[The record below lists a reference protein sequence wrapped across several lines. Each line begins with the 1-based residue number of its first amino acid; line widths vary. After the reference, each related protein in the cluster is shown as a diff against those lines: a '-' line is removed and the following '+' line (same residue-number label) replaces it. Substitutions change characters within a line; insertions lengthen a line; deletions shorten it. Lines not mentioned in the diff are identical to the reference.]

1 MASGFDGKRVLAF
14 LFGTRWW
21 MLWHAFITL
30 LLVPFVAVA
39 VWLIDFQ
46 PGLGLQGGDVMAGLL
61 LFFVLGEAPA
71 TLVHAMLF
79 AWMLP
84 DREAGQLL
92 KFVAIWAVAFA
103 VFTAVLWSM
112 VEIAAYSAVGSAA
125 RIVWMVLAI
134 ALVAALHVA
143 SLLVLHRFRRWHAAG
158 GVL

>member
-1 MASGFDGKRVLAF
+1 MASGVYGNRVVAF

-39 VWLIDFQ
+39 AWLIDFQ
-46 PGLGLQGGDVMAGLL
+46 PGGSMQGGGVMAGLL

-71 TLVHAMLF
+71 TLLHAMLF
-79 AWMLP
+79 AWMHP
-84 DREAGQLL
+84 DHEAGQLL
-92 KFVAIWAVAFA
+92 KIVAMWAVGFA

-112 VEIAAYSAVGSAA
+112 VEISAHSEVGSAA
-125 RIVWMVLAI
+125 RIVWIVLAS
-134 ALVAALHVA
+134 ALVAALHGA
-143 SLLVLHRFRRWHAAG
+143 GLLVLHRFRRWRAAG

>member
-1 MASGFDGKRVLAF
+1 
-14 LFGTRWW
+14 

>member
-1 MASGFDGKRVLAF
+1 MASGFDGRRIVAF

-46 PGLGLQGGDVMAGLL
+46 PGGGMQGGDVMAGLL
-61 LFFVLGEAPA
+61 LFFVLSEAPA
-71 TLVHAMLF
+71 TLVHAMIF
-79 AWMLP
+79 AWTLP

-92 KFVAIWAVAFA
+92 KVVAMWAVAFA

-112 VEIAAYSAVGSAA
+112 VEISAHSAVGSAA
-125 RIVWMVLAI
+125 RIVWIVLAI
-134 ALVAALHVA
+134 ALVAALHGA
-143 SLLVLHRFRRWHAAG
+143 GLLALHRFRRWHAAG
-158 GVL
+158 GIL